1 MYDQKVNMFTKPRKK
16 GSLNETV
23 RNSLAFSRDVSKNNV
38 LSFELERTK
47 DAILKLKSELA
58 EKNKEISLL
67 KVKNAKQEKHM
78 QRTIKSLEEIMK
90 HVDKS
95 TLVSLSVLQKNRSA
109 SSSDFNKKAN
119 LSQGNYLSQS
129 NYYYDSGD
137 EDNNNNNNQ
146 QLCLSDDDHNNNKD
160 LPPLKDLIHLS
171 EEQKR
176 SMKNII

>member
-23 RNSLAFSRDVSKNNV
+23 RNSLAFSRDVSNNNV

-137 EDNNNNNNQ
+137 EDNKGV
-146 QLCLSDDDHNNNKD
+146 LKEKLSFVPYLYSILPDSDDNE
-160 LPPLKDLIHLS
+160 S
-171 EEQKR
+171 EDDVDDEE
-176 SMKNII
+176 